1 MQKLAAR
8 LPFAGQL
15 SIRTKINI
23 TVGLIFI
30 MVVGSVTIYSG
41 ARQKDQTLHLAEQ
54 QVKDMSTLYFDSLNT
69 MMLTGTMSERNILR
83 EKMLRR
89 PNVIEA
95 RVVRGLPVKGQFGQ
109 GFPEEQPVD
118 DMDQKALAGQEIVT
132 VTHNDKGRVITVL
145 TPFHATPDTRGVN
158 CLQCHQVPSGAVN
171 GAIRVSYSV
180 ADQDQAVQSE
190 LWIGAI
196 ANLVLLM
203 IGLVLVNLLL
213 RGWLSRPLD
222 NLIQALTLR
231 TAGDNS
237 IRAEV
242 VSQDELGRLA
252 TAFNS
257 MADTVDASSERER
270 QHLERERHA
279 TEELGNKVDMLLEIV
294 NKTAAGDLTGKVSFA
309 GDDSIGKLGSG
320 LQKMVDS
327 LRDLMED
334 RRRAME
340 DLQSKVDTIL
350 GVVTCAAEGD
360 LTGNLES
367 IRGGDAIGQLAQ
379 GVQRMVENLSGLVTQ
394 VQQSGIQV
402 TSSGTEIAATAK
414 QQEATAAEQAATV
427 NEIVATSTEISATS
441 KELVKTMEEVAK
453 VAESTAHAAT
463 SGQSGLDKM
472 EDTMHQV
479 VSASSSIA
487 SKLEVLNEKASNI
500 STVVTTITKVADQ
513 TNLLSL
519 NAAIEAEKAGEYG
532 QGFAVVATEIRRL
545 ADQTAVATW
554 DIEQMVKEMQ
564 SAVTAGVMSVEKFSE
579 EVRRSVTEV
588 ETVGTQLTQIIEQ
601 VQALTPR
608 FESVHEGMQ
617 SQSQGAEQIKQAMI
631 QLSEAAQQTVESL
644 RQSNSAIERLNDAA
658 HGLQAGVSLFKV
670 KRQRSAGDGSWL
682 ASA

>member
-1 MQKLAAR
+1 MQTIAER
-8 LPFAGQL
+8 PSFAGRM
-15 SIRTKINI
+15 SIRTKINLTI
-23 TVGLIFI
+23 GLIFI

-41 ARQKDQTLHLAEQ
+41 ARQKEATLRLAEK
-54 QVKDMSTLYFDSLNT
+54 QVKDMSTMYFDSLNT

-89 PNVIEA
+89 PNVVEA
-95 RVVRGLPVKGQFGQ
+95 RVVRGSPVKGQFGE
-109 GFPEEQPVD
+109 GFTEEQPVD
-118 DMDQKALAGQEIVT
+118 DLDQKALSGEEIST

-145 TPFHATPDTRGVN
+145 MPFHATPDTRGVN

-171 GAIRVSYSV
+171 GAIRISYSV
-180 ADQDQAVQSE
+180 ADMDNVTSRE

-222 NLIQALTLR
+222 NLIATLTKR
-231 TAGDNS
+231 TAGDHS

-242 VSQDELGRLA
+242 FSHDELGRLA
-252 TAFNS
+252 GALNS
-257 MADTVDASSERER
+257 MADTVDESNERER
-270 QHLERERHA
+270 QHLERERQG
-279 TEELGNKVDMLLEIV
+279 TEELGSKVNMLLEIV
-294 NKTAAGDLTGKVSFA
+294 NKAAAGDLTGKVSFG
-309 GDDSIGKLGSG
+309 GDESIGKLGAG

-327 LRDLMED
+327 LRGLMED

-350 GVVTCAAEGD
+350 AVVTKAAEGD
-360 LTGNLES
+360 LTGSLEVH
-367 IRGGDAIGQLAQ
+367 GEGAIAKLAQ
-379 GVQRMVENLSGLVTQ
+379 GVQRMVDKLSALVTQ

-441 KELVKTMEEVAK
+441 KDLVKTMEEVAK
-453 VAESTAHAAT
+453 VAESTAHAAAN
-463 SGQSGLDKM
+463 GQAGLDKM

-479 VSASSSIA
+479 VTASSSIA
-487 SKLEVLNEKASNI
+487 AKLEVLNEKAGNI

-579 EVRRSVTEV
+579 EVRRSVAEV
-588 ETVGTQLTQIIEQ
+588 EAVGTQLAQIIEQ

-608 FESVHEGMQ
+608 FDSVHEGMQ
-617 SQSQGAEQIKQAMI
+617 SQSQAADQIKQAMV
-631 QLSEAAQQTVESL
+631 QLSEAAQQTVASL

-658 HGLQAGVSLFKV
+658 HGLQAGVSVFKV
-670 KRQRSAGDGSWL
+670 KKQRGGEHISWL